1 MIHLNVRFLI
11 NTRRRFLL
19 FILFIIIFHVSW
31 RVFWLREKLENVCF
45 SEKERQRY
53 AERMGD
59 LSQSVARPA
68 SNTTLLAKYCK
79 DKVPRTCDHA
89 ILQNTSRPCSLGES
103 FVSSGSSLTIE
114 MRMVESTALRQVL
127 IAKSICYRAGVWRT
141 KFIYTIRIFYHTLED
156 IWRL

>member
-1 MIHLNVRFLI
+1 MCVRNELFTRFFRLEFFRPRHRVYRRFFVFIYPARLVRFPSSSDCRSNCFSCHARYSQTGSKI
-11 NTRRRFLL
+11 QC
-19 FILFIIIFHVSW
+19 
-31 RVFWLREKLENVCF
+31 NVCF

-59 LSQSVARPA
+59 PIQPVLARPA
-68 SNTTLLAKYCK
+68 SNTTLLARYCK

-114 MRMVESTALRQVL
+114 MRMVESTALRQV
-127 IAKSICYRAGVWRT
+127 
-141 KFIYTIRIFYHTLED
+141 F
-156 IWRL
+156 